1 MVLVHS
7 RSSSVF
13 SLGKWSPQLPA
24 GFPVSR
30 RTQDPDPHRLCFAYG
45 AITRFGQPFQC
56 CSTTR
61 RCLLSVLQPRRNRS
75 HAGLGCSAFARHYSR
90 NPLFSS
96 GYLDVS
102 VPRVPRSMTM
112 CSSWA
117 DLTLLRPGFPIRK
130 STDRRSSATPRRLS
144 QRNTSF
150 IGI

>member
-7 RSSSVF
+7 RSSIVF

-24 GFPVSR
+24 GFLVSR
-30 RTQDPDPHRLCFAYG
+30 RTQDPDPHTLCFVYG

-61 RCLLSVLQPRRNRS
+61 VCLLSVLQPRCNRS
-75 HAGLGCSAFARHYSR
+75 RNGLGYSAFARHYSR
-90 NPLFSS
+90 NLLFSS

-102 VPRVPRSMTM
+102 VPRVPRSVAM
-112 CSSWA
+112 CSPPAPLAFPSG
-117 DLTLLRPGFPIRK
+117 GFPIRT
-130 STDRRSSATPRRLS
+130 STAHCSCATPRRLS

-150 IGI
+150 FGI